1 MRPFALMPVTTS
13 PNAVVPVS
21 TYQLVLPTVDKK
33 PSLFNRLGNFTGKIF
48 SFFKKPQTKISAL
61 IGYWAVE
68 TILFTAIMLA
78 ATSSFVFF
86 SALFL
91 YLYGTYAIFA
101 AVNALAK

>member
-1 MRPFALMPVTTS
+1 MKPFALMPITTQTNS
-13 PNAVVPVS
+13 FS
-21 TYQLVLPTVDKK
+21 RTYQLVIPNPTKQTFF
-33 PSLFNRLGNFTGKIF
+33 SRLGRFTGKTF

-68 TILFTAIMLA
+68 TVLFTAIMLA
-78 ATSSFVFF
+78 ATSYFIFL

-101 AVNALAK
+101 AVNALTK